1 MILSV
6 SLLFSQTETNI
17 KQGEFM
23 VQLKTASDLEII
35 IDQYQNQGLTEVET
49 ISERFKIYLL
59 KFNNQRI
66 SQQVMLQNLKLS
78 KKVINAQ
85 FNHTLELRETQDD
98 DTIPDDPNFGLL
110 WSLQNT
116 GQGGGLFD
124 ADIDAT
130 EAWVVTKG
138 GLTSLGDTIVVAVVD
153 GGSDTDNEDLN
164 FKRNWDDIPNN
175 NIDDDHNGYKDDH
188 LGWNAYYNT
197 PVVPDHPHGTHVTG
211 IIGAIGNN
219 GIGIT
224 GVNWNVKI
232 LPISG
237 SSTSE
242 ATVVKALSYI
252 YTVRERYDTTNGQ
265 MGAFVVAQNNS
276 FGVDKGNPDNYSIW
290 EAMYDSLGRIGIMS
304 CAATA
309 NASWDIDQVGDVPT
323 AFTTDYMIA
332 VTNTTKLD
340 MLTSAGYG
348 DTAIDL
354 GAPGTSIYSTLTNN
368 NYGYKSGTSMATP
381 HVTGSIALIM
391 AAADPTFIAD
401 YKTNPGEKILMIK
414 DYILRSVDTLP
425 SLIGKTVSEGRLNV
439 NKAIQLLLN
448 RPILTTTPNLL
459 HVEIAPNSTMDED
472 LLLENTGNDTLSYKL
487 SIPEDAPWLTLSSD
501 TGTLIPDAS
510 DLIVVAFDNNGM
522 DTGLYVTNIHI
533 TTDEAGTKDIPVY
546 MHVTNY
552 VSVKE
557 NVSGLRH
564 VMVTPNPFIN
574 QTTISFYQEEEGS
587 VKLTLFDIQGKMVFS
602 KAKRFPEGVNKMVWN
617 GDNVPNGIYFYNLKS
632 NIGIGSGKIVK
643 Y

>member
-1 MILSV
+1 MMFSV
-6 SLLFSQTETNI
+6 SLLFSQTETNLR
-17 KQGEFM
+17 QGEFM
-23 VQLKTASDLEII
+23 VQLKTTSDLQVIK
-35 IDQYQNQGLTEVET
+35 DHYQNQGLTDIET
-49 ISERFKIYLL
+49 ISERFRIYLL
-59 KFNNQRI
+59 KFDNLRTG
-66 SQQVMLQNLKLS
+66 QQAILQNLKLS
-78 KKVINAQ
+78 EKVINAQ
-85 FNHTLELRETQDD
+85 FNHTLELREAQDN
-98 DTIPDDPNFGLL
+98 DTIPNDPGFGFQ
-110 WSLQNT
+110 WGLQNT
-116 GQGGGLFD
+116 GQSGGLID

-130 EAWVVTKG
+130 EAWAITKG

-153 GGSDTDNEDLN
+153 GGSDTDHEDLD

-175 NIDDDHNGYKDDH
+175 NIDDDHNGYKDDY

-219 GIGIT
+219 GIGVT
-224 GVNWNVKI
+224 GVNQNVKI
-232 LPISG
+232 LPIAG

-242 ATVVKALSYI
+242 ATVIKALSYI
-252 YTVRERYDTTNGQ
+252 YTIRERYDTTNGQ

-276 FGVDKGNPDNYSIW
+276 FGVNKGKPENYLIW

-309 NASWDIDQVGDVPT
+309 NASWDIDVVGDVPT

-332 VTNTTKLD
+332 VTNTTRLD

-354 GAPGTSIYSTLTNN
+354 GAPGTSVYSTLTNN
-368 NYGYKSGTSMATP
+368 NYGNKSGTSMATP
-381 HVTGSIALIM
+381 HVTGSVALIM
-391 AAADPTFIAD
+391 AAADSTFIAD
-401 YKTNPGEKILMIK
+401 YKTSPGEKILMIK

-459 HVEIAPNSTMDED
+459 HVEIAPNSTMEED
-472 LLLENTGNDTLSYKL
+472 LLLKNTGNDTLSYKL
-487 SIPEDAPWLTLSSD
+487 TIPEDAPWLTLSSD
-501 TGTLIPDAS
+501 TGMLIPAAS
-510 DLIVVAFDNNGM
+510 DLIVVAFDDNGM

-533 TTDEAGTKDIPVY
+533 TTDEAGTKNIPVY

-552 VSVKE
+552 VSVNE
-557 NVSGLRH
+557 AVSGLRH
-564 VMVTPNPFIN
+564 VVVAPNPFN
-574 QTTISFYQEEEGS
+574 YQTTISFYQEKEGS
-587 VKLTLFDIQGKMVFS
+587 VELTLFDIQGKEVYS
-602 KAKRFPEGVNKMVWN
+602 KEKNFPKGVNKMVWN
-617 GDNVPNGIYFYNLKS
+617 GNNIPNGIYFYNLKS
-632 NIGIGSGKIVK
+632 DKGVGSGKIVK